1 MFIGCERFAGRA
13 IADYYYSVP
22 RHSILDKLQKALT
35 RPISSEDQVVY
46 ILVEIRKL
54 IDLQNEPSLM
64 SLKLYCDWAVHTEL
78 TYASRT
84 RPILTLVDDDLF
96 NCFHPKGHGTSPEDN
111 EKLQRLLYLDGF
123 RADLL
128 QFLHRNGL
136 PAGIAE
142 DDKEWFNFLQYYAN
156 VIEDCSLVYKSND
169 LRMIQQ
175 MTFRKDEASGEALPF
190 NIVWDITLKDGR
202 IMTWNLH
209 PNWKLVGSTVTVR

>member
-1 MFIGCERFAGRA
+1 MSIGCERFAGRA

-111 EKLQRLLYLDGF
+111 EKLQRLLYLDAVLISYSF
-123 RADLL
+123 CTATDCRQASLKTT
-128 QFLHRNGL
+128 RNGS
-136 PAGIAE
+136 ISC
-142 DDKEWFNFLQYYAN
+142 NTT
-156 VIEDCSLVYKSND
+156 
-169 LRMIQQ
+169 R
-175 MTFRKDEASGEALPF
+175 T
-190 NIVWDITLKDGR
+190 
-202 IMTWNLH
+202 
-209 PNWKLVGSTVTVR
+209 